1 MEDTGDSV
9 GPRVLAV
16 LDDTAGSEAL
26 IEWSSALAHALQR
39 PLALVYVESAPAL
52 AAAVLPFTQVLA
64 HAGAQWAP
72 FGAEE
77 VERGYRVHAAR
88 LRALAD
94 RITPRLA
101 VRWSLR
107 SVRGVM
113 PHAAYQLI
121 EETDLLF
128 VGSAG
133 PALLQP
139 GLGAARRAS
148 SAPVVG
154 MLDDGS
160 PAGERC
166 LRVGRQLAQALNG
179 RLLRVPVAP
188 QLVPE
193 EARRQL
199 DAVRADLLVLPA
211 AWARAQQLANARRP
225 VLVVA

>member
-1 MEDTGDSV
+1 MEQRGDGA
-9 GPRVLAV
+9 GPQVLAV

-113 PHAAYQLI
+113 PHAAVQLI

-133 PALLQP
+133 AALPQP
-139 GLGAARRAS
+139 GRGAAGRAP

-154 MLDDGS
+154 VLDDAS
-160 PAGERC
+160 PAAERC

-179 RLLRVPVAP
+179 RLLCVPVAP
-188 QLVPE
+188 ELASE
-193 EARRQL
+193 DARRQL

-211 AWARAQQLANARRP
+211 AWARAQRLANSRRP
-225 VLVVA
+225 LLVVA

>member
-88 LRALAD
+88 RA
-94 RITPRLA
+94 P
-101 VRWSLR
+101 
-107 SVRGVM
+107 
-113 PHAAYQLI
+113 
-121 EETDLLF
+121 
-128 VGSAG
+128 
-133 PALLQP
+133 
-139 GLGAARRAS
+139 

-154 MLDDGS
+154 VSDDGS

-166 LRVGRQLAQALNG
+166 LRVARQLAQALNG
-179 RLLRVPVAP
+179 RLLRAPVAP

-211 AWARAQQLANARRP
+211 AWARAQRLANARRP
-225 VLVVA
+225 VLLVT